1 VDSFSYLVTFI
12 ALVPALALARGLGGA
27 ADLVYQ
33 ALNDTPGRVRWSGLF
48 VFFALGLV
56 TTAAWEWWL
65 LAGWA
70 DEGPFT
76 FNTFQFLVLK
86 PALLLFIARLFM
98 PDVEA
103 GTDVDLERHYF
114 TVARWVYPLLAV
126 LALLS
131 LPATYLGVLDH
142 FSPDEVASNTA
153 VIAVWATICASLGFT
168 RRRAWH
174 WAGLVA
180 LNVIHVIG
188 QQAYGTGTLP

>member
-12 ALVPALALARGLGGA
+12 ALVPALALARVLGGA

-114 TVARWVYPLLAV
+114 TVA
-126 LALLS
+126 
-131 LPATYLGVLDH
+131 LDH